1 MKLPVTIHFTE
12 EEAFALAEAL
22 EHLSR
27 NMEDRLPDV
36 EVMTEDERELAD
48 IWRSMFNIAQTAIEK
63 IEATI
68 TENHI
73 MGKPGVCPRCGNH
86 DLEQTGSDAPSSIL
100 LANHE
105 VEHNYSCHH
114 CGCQFDE
121 VWSYSH
127 KQVTRDPRDFTPD
140 EVEKWGNTT
149 TTTK

>member
-1 MKLPVTIHFTE
+1 MTLPVTIHLTE
-12 EEAFALAEAL
+12 EEANALFDLL
-22 EHLSR
+22 ECASTDI
-27 NMEDRLPDV
+27 ECRLPDCKDDP
-36 EVMTEDERELAD
+36 EMAA
-48 IWRSMFNIAQTAIEK
+48 IWRPMFDIAQTAIEK
-63 IEATI
+63 IEGTI

-121 VWSYSH
+121 VWAYSH

-140 EVEKWGNTT
+140 EVEKWGNDTTT